1 MTRVSIKDVA
11 AQAGVSFQTAGKVL
25 NGQGT
30 VSPATRERILLAAEE
45 LGYVRNA
52 IARGM
57 VTRSTCTLG
66 MMASTGGDTVLS
78 MSVALVE
85 RAARRRGNSLIV
97 GGIAPDGAD
106 GPEVARSLLERRVDG
121 ILVLAPQLED
131 DPVTGAIVAQAP
143 AVSTNPIVG
152 AVSTVQADFHQA
164 AVLAVGHLLSLGH
177 RRIGTISGPPSR
189 SVARSR
195 LDGYRETLEQAGIPF
210 DPALVEVADWEI
222 EGGYQATGRLLDRV
236 PDLTAIYA
244 QNDLMAVGVLS
255 ALHDRGRRV
264 PDDCAVVG
272 CDDLPFA
279 ARTIPPLAT
288 VRFPLAE
295 TADRAVE
302 VLLEIIRDRTA
313 EPRHELFA
321 VAPVWRASSGW
332 TEPDAAASG

>member
-11 AQAGVSFQTAGKVL
+11 ARAGVSFQTAGKVL
-25 NGQGT
+25 NGKGA
-30 VSPATRERILLAAEE
+30 VSLATRERILRAAAD
-45 LGYVRNA
+45 LGYVPNA
-52 IARGM
+52 VARGM

-66 MMASTGGDTVLS
+66 LMASTGGDTVLS

-143 AVSTNPIVG
+143 AVSTNPMVG
-152 AVSTVQADFHQA
+152 PVSTVQADFHQA
-164 AVLAVGHLLSLGH
+164 AVLATDHLLSLGH
-177 RRIGTISGPPSR
+177 RRIGAISGPLAR

-195 LDGYRETLEQAGIPF
+195 LDGYRETLERSGIAF
-210 DPALVEVADWEI
+210 DRDDVEVADWEV
-222 EGGYQATGRLLDRV
+222 EGGYQATGRLLDRA

-255 ALHDRGRRV
+255 ALHDRGLRV

-279 ARTIPPLAT
+279 ARTIPPLST

-295 TADRAVE
+295 TADRAVD
-302 VLLEIIRDRTA
+302 VLLEIIRDRA
-313 EPRHELFA
+313 SEPRHELHA
-321 VAPVWRASSGW
+321 VSPVWRASSGW
-332 TEPDAAASG
+332 TGFGEPNGG

>member
-11 AQAGVSFQTAGKVL
+11 ARAGVSFQTAGKVI
-25 NGQGT
+25 NGKGA

-45 LGYVRNA
+45 LGYVPNA
-52 IARGM
+52 VARGM

-66 MMASTGGDTVLS
+66 LMASTGGDTVLS
-78 MSVALVE
+78 MSVAIVE
-85 RAARRRGNSLIV
+85 RAARRSGNSLIV

-131 DPVTGAIVAQAP
+131 DPVTGAIVAQVP
-143 AVSTNPIVG
+143 AVSTNPMVG
-152 AVSTVQADFHQA
+152 AVSTVQADFHRA
-164 AVLAVGHLLSLGH
+164 AVLAIDHLLSLGH
-177 RRIGTISGPPSR
+177 RRIGAIAGPPAR

-195 LDGYRETLEQAGIPF
+195 LDGYRETLARAGIAF
-210 DPALVEVADWEI
+210 DPALVEIADWEI
-222 EGGYQATGRLLDRV
+222 EGGYQATGRLLDRA

-255 ALHDRGRRV
+255 AIHDRGLRV
-264 PDDCAVVG
+264 PHDCAVVG

-295 TADRAVE
+295 TNERAVA
-302 VLLEIIRDRTA
+302 VLLEIIRDRTTQ
-313 EPRHELFA
+313 PRHEMLD

-332 TEPDAAASG
+332 RGSADPGVG